1 MSGSR
6 IRNTSRKS
14 MEYFSSNPLLQLL
27 QSTTILARDCR
38 LLLDREEVQRRRK
51 SQRVLGIYPLLRC
64 ISRPTTLQAN
74 CHPFCL
80 PSKPKARE
88 HKSQSSPFP
97 HFFGLPL
104 KVVRRT
110 GGLFSSCDGFAHKSK
125 SVFAPLHSGAT
136 VG

>member
-1 MSGSR
+1 
-6 IRNTSRKS
+6 
-14 MEYFSSNPLLQLL
+14 MEYFSSNFPICHHH
-27 QSTTILARDCR
+27 SSILARNCR

-51 SQRVLGIYPLLRC
+51 SHARPWN
-64 ISRPTTLQAN
+64 ISLASLHLEAYNFTGQSSF
-74 CHPFCL
+74 FCL

-88 HKSQSSPFP
+88 HKSPFRI
-97 HFFGLPL
+97 FLELPL

-125 SVFAPLHSGAT
+125 SVFAPLHSVAT